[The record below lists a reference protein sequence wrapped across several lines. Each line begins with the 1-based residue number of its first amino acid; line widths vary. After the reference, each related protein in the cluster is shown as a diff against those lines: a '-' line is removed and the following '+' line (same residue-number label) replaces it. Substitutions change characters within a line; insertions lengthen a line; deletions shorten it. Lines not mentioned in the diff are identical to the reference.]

1 MIERLVGECV
11 KKHSMGIIID
21 VNGVGY
27 GVEVTP
33 VTNIKITEGQD
44 LTLWIYTHMNEDST
58 RFFGFLT
65 HEERQIFAMLL
76 GVNRLGPKIALAI
89 IGTFSTIQL
98 IEMIE
103 QENAVMLSQVPGI
116 GIQSAKKFLLELKPR
131 LNRSSLKP
139 LAWDAKLESV
149 PVAQG
154 HQSINSLRSLILD
167 VKSALQ
173 NLGYKERE
181 ILPIV
186 HNLENEY
193 QSVGS
198 PDDIKFENLL
208 RMAINRLNRHQSA
221 SDKSEIS
228 LF

>member
-1 MIERLVGECV
+1 MGECI
-11 KKHSMGIIID
+11 KKHSAGIIID

-33 VTNIKITEGQD
+33 VAGARIVEGEVI
-44 LTLWIYTHMNEDST
+44 TLWIYTHMNEDST

-76 GVNRLGPKIALAI
+76 GVNRLGPKIALGI
-89 IGTFSTIQL
+89 MSTFSSVQL
-98 IEMIE
+98 VEMIE

-116 GIQSAKKFLLELKPR
+116 GLQSAKKFLLELKPR
-131 LNRSSLKP
+131 LLRSSLK
-139 LAWDAKLESV
+139 LGGWDSRVESLSSR
-149 PVAQG
+149 QG
-154 HQSINSLRSLILD
+154 QFASQSLGSLLKD

-181 ILPIV
+181 ILPVVQI
-186 HNLENEY
+186 LESEY
-193 QSVGS
+193 QAIGS
-198 PDDIKFENLL
+198 SEDIKFETLL
-208 RMAINRLNRHQSA
+208 RMAINRMTRHQNLP
-221 SDKSEIS
+221 DKNELN